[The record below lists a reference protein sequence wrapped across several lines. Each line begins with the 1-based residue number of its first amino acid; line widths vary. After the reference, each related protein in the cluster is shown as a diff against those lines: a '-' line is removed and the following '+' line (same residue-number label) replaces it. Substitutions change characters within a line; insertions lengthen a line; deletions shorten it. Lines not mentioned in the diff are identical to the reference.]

1 MEDSDTSLTNLVL
14 ALIEH
19 PTAIVGMFALLIA
32 ALGIIAQRRT
42 SKEKN
47 SLDFQANYLE
57 NQKVQDAWGHLRAFK
72 DNKDP
77 DKHNKLATEKGTD
90 ERKAAILLLNE
101 WERAAN
107 AIHHGLF
114 DSNFLYQAHS
124 STVIGLYKDLLPFI
138 EIIQSTNPRYF
149 VGFTKLAVR
158 WQHKRALEFRK
169 GIELKESL
177 MNLNRTFFNFNQYL
191 ESHSNCCP
199 KSYNFNRQLKE
210 FEHSRNNFKRKH
222 RKLYFSFIQRRWIS
236 IKDRL
241 FKTNP

>member
-1 MEDSDTSLTNLVL
+1 MEDSDTSLASLL
-14 ALIEH
+14 SALIEH
-19 PTAIVGMFALLIA
+19 PTAIVGIFALLIA

-57 NQKVQDAWGHLRAFK
+57 NQKVQDAWGKLRTFK
-72 DNKDP
+72 KNQDP
-77 DKHNKLATEKGTD
+77 DKYIKLATAKGTKQ
-90 ERKAAILLLNE
+90 RKAAILLLNE

-124 STVIGLYKDLLPFI
+124 STVISLYRDLLPFI
-138 EIIQSTNPRYF
+138 EIMQSKNPRYF

-169 GIELKESL
+169 GVELKKSL
-177 MNLNRTFFNFNQYL
+177 KHLNRTFFNFNQYL
-191 ESHSNCCP
+191 ETHSDSCP
-199 KSYNFNRQLKE
+199 KSYNFNRQLKD
-210 FEHSRNNFKRKH
+210 FEHSRNDFKKKH
-222 RKLYFSFIQRRWIS
+222 RKLYFSFLQRRWIN